1 MMTSRATQELILGM
15 HGLLSHTDH
24 LADPRGVLYL
34 LSVQYRRGSA
44 EIRKTMVTNKLNA
57 SFFCYISDGPISE
70 SVKTI
75 FADNYFEELF
85 RKSQNQLTLVNI
97 VQCLSTSNQRKLSG
111 MLCPYMNHWPD
122 LRAVLY
128 LLSVQYREDSAAL
141 RKLMLT
147 NNLKGIFFSCT
158 SDGSIS
164 VKSIFDDIHFIYLF
178 FDDIHFKEFF

>member
-1 MMTSRATQELILGM
+1 
-15 HGLLSHTDH
+15 
-24 LADPRGVLYL
+24 
-34 LSVQYRRGSA
+34 
-44 EIRKTMVTNKLNA
+44 MVTNKLNA
-57 SFFCYISDGPISE
+57 SFFCYTSDGLISE

-97 VQCLSTSNQRKLSG
+97 VQCLSTSNQRKLIG

-122 LRAVLY
+122 LRTVLY

-141 RKLMLT
+141 RKLMVT
-147 NNLKGIFFSCT
+147 NNLKAIFFSYT
-158 SDGSIS
+158 SGGSIS
-164 VKSIFDDIHFIYLF
+164 VKSIF